1 MHPCLG
7 LLYRL
12 PSPSREAGRPLLTL
26 PMCSECS
33 VASWECTQTCT
44 GTKCRHLQDSSN
56 IQQLHTIQDSMV
68 NKYSQITILMWCW
81 PASKLSI
88 LGNREKS
95 HVGGSWKERWDHYI
109 WFCVF
114 LFLRLTSLLCTSW
127 CKENII
133 SLVSVINVW
142 LLNTLTFWPQLFI
155 RWIHAMWCNEN
166 QFYSLPFG
174 QAVASMYWPTSHFN

>member
-44 GTKCRHLQDSSN
+44 GTKCRHLQDSGN

-68 NKYSQITILMWCW
+68 NKYSQITIPMWCW